1 MCVTYFRNISSVH
14 VKEKRNNNSL
24 TCMDTNPLLLGQG
37 GGFHGDSRE
46 SLKVLPFHFFF
57 FLTLP
62 PWVPVLSN
70 NRQQD

>member
-46 SLKVLPFHFFF
+46 SLKSFLFIFFSFSPFPHG
-57 FLTLP
+57 FL
-62 PWVPVLSN
+62 S
-70 NRQQD
+70 